1 MFYSIIEVSI
11 CRLFLSTHIG
21 LVVCQCSKEVKVNII
36 FLFVLLIVAHNFK
49 LSSDCVIIWP
59 SLVNCR
65 LLAFVLTNIWNCDS
79 GLMWWCFVL
88 FFLQL
93 IFFFQIMHFEF
104 LVSFFVFAGTSP
116 QDSPRNFS
124 PSTSAHFSF
133 ARRYNIHI
141 HDYLLDLQAS
151 K

>member
-1 MFYSIIEVSI
+1 MNKFQFVDYFYPPK
-11 CRLFLSTHIG
+11 IG
-21 LVVCQCSKEVKVNII
+21 VVVCQCFKEVKVNII
-36 FLFVLLIVAHNFK
+36 FPFVLLFAAHNFK
-49 LSSDCVIIWP
+49 SSSNNVIICP

-65 LLAFVLTNIWNCDS
+65 LFL
-79 GLMWWCFVL
+79 G
-88 FFLQL
+88 FFWLQL
-93 IFFFQIMHFEF
+93 IFFQIMHFKF

-133 ARRYNIHI
+133 ARRYNIHM